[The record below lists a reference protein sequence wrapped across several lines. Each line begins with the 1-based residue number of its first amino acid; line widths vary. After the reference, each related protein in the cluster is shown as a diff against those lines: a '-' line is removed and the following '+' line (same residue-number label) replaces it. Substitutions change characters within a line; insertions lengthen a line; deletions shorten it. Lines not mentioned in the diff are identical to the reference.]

1 MGDITQLLELS
12 RCGESGAR
20 NELFALVYGELRRL
34 AYRKLAGGDGDMQ
47 LDAPSLVNEAYLRL
61 MNQPALPGGNRRMFF
76 AYASGV
82 MRSVII
88 DTVRERQAQKRG
100 SGEQPLTLTSGLRD
114 HEPAFRGP
122 DLQALDAALDDLEKS
137 DSRAR
142 QIVEMRYFG
151 GLSIEEIAEVLEIST
166 ATVKR
171 SWQKARAFLFDSLQ
185 G

>member
-1 MGDITQLLELS
+1 MGEITQLLELT

-34 AYRKLAGGDGDMQ
+34 AYRKLAGNQGDAQ

-100 SGEQPLTLTSGLRD
+100 SGDQPLTLLDRD
-114 HEPAFRGP
+114 AAFRGP
-122 DLQALDAALDDLEKS
+122 DLEALDLALDDLEKS
-137 DSRAR
+137 DPRAR

-151 GLSIEEIAEVLEIST
+151 GLSIEEIAEVMEISP

-171 SWQKARAFLFDSLQ
+171 CWQKARAFLFDSLQ
-185 G
+185 A